1 MAANTNGRSP
11 LARALCGSLGLFG
24 ACSVSFRGNP
34 SGKQR
39 TAAFT
44 AQVYRHLVYRRAVGE
59 GRAGPEISDARAN
72 RGLRH
77 CLRFSHSGKQR
88 TAAFT
93 VNFTAK
99 VYRHLV
105 YRRAV
110 GEGRAGPEISAAR
123 TNRGSACVFSSAVKD
138 DCREWPWLD
147 APKFLLG
154 TTRPFGPLDAGT
166 GSAAGPCAAFTRTAR
181 PRTSGPWTSRTET
194 AWANASRTAAS
205 GEGPTL
211 ARSAWAAPA
220 GASVLTNEIINEG
233 A

>member
-24 ACSVSFRGNP
+24 ACSVSFRGTP
-34 SGKQR
+34 SGKRR

-105 YRRAV
+105 YRRAE
-110 GEGRAGPEISAAR
+110 GEGRAGPEIIAAR
-123 TNRGSACVFSSAVKD
+123 TNGGLRHCLRFSHSGN
-138 DCREWPWLD
+138 RR
-147 APKFLLG
+147 
-154 TTRPFGPLDAGT
+154 T
-166 GSAAGPCAAFTRTAR
+166 AAFTVKFTAHVYR
-181 PRTSGPWTSRTET
+181 HLVYRQY
-194 AWANASRTAAS
+194 
-205 GEGPTL
+205 
-211 ARSAWAAPA
+211 RSISDKPIRFKP
-220 GASVLTNEIINEG
+220 V
-233 A
+233 